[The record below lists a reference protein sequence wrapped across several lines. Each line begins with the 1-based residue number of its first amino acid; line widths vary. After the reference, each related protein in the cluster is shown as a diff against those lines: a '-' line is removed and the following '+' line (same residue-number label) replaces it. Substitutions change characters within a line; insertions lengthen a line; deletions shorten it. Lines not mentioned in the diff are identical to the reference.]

1 MFYEIYR
8 IMLIY
13 IKKYKIKLRGPEN
26 KNAFCNKNV
35 NRLSRGQPL
44 NPIFLI
50 IIKNS
55 DIRPLYLA

>member
-1 MFYEIYR
+1 
-8 IMLIY
+8 MLIY
-13 IKKYKIKLRGPEN
+13 IKKSKIKKGGPEN

-35 NRLSRGQPL
+35 NRLGRGQPF